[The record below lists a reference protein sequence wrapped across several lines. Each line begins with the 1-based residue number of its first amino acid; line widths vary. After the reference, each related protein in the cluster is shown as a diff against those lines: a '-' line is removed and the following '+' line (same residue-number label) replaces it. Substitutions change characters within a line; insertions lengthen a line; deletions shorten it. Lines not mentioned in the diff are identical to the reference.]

1 MGSVG
6 RKQSG
11 FASIRAREVVS
22 QNSMSPGWKGERGI
36 LSLDVPLLAAAKG
49 WCSHLRRPL
58 KTSHIRVKSRNG
70 STIVRL
76 LRMLI
81 MLFGDG
87 NVHDGNAQE

>member
-1 MGSVG
+1 MGSDG

-36 LSLDVPLLAAAKG
+36 PSLDVPLAAAAKG
-49 WCSHLRRPL
+49 RCSHLRWPL
-58 KTSHIRVKSRNG
+58 KPSHIRLKSRSG

-81 MLFGDG
+81 MLFEVW